1 MRIAVSEHSQ
11 RTAPPPR
18 IQLDTNVL
26 IGLLTGHAVRDQVQ
40 QIQLEGGGF
49 ACSAVVW
56 TEFLNGPADAPSVRL
71 VESFLEGRILPFE
84 REDAALA
91 ARLFNVTGRKRG
103 LRFDCMVAA
112 SALRQGHPLLTLNHE
127 DFEPFA
133 KLGLNLV

>member
-1 MRIAVSEHSQ
+1 MIH
-11 RTAPPPR
+11 
-18 IQLDTNVL
+18 LDTHVL
-26 IGLLTGHAVRDQVQ
+26 IGMLTGHQIRTQVR
-40 QIQLEGGGF
+40 QIQLEGGVF

-112 SALRQGHPLLTLNHE
+112 CALRRGDPLLTLNHD
-127 DFEPFA
+127 DFVPFVA
-133 KLGLNLV
+133 LGLKLGLPPGSS

>member
-1 MRIAVSEHSQ
+1 MIH
-11 RTAPPPR
+11 
-18 IQLDTNVL
+18 LDTNVL
-26 IGLLTGHAVRDQVQ
+26 IGLLTGHPIRAQIR
-40 QIQLEGGGF
+40 QIQREGGVF

-56 TEFLNGPADAPSVRL
+56 SEFLNGPADAPSVRL

-103 LRFDCMVAA
+103 LRYDCMIAA
-112 SALRQGHPLLTLNHE
+112 SALYRESSLLTLNRD

-133 KLGLNLV
+133 RIGLHLL

>member
-1 MRIAVSEHSQ
+1 MIH
-11 RTAPPPR
+11 
-18 IQLDTNVL
+18 LDTNVL
-26 IGLLTGHAVRDQVQ
+26 IGLLTGHPIRAQVRRIQVD
-40 QIQLEGGGF
+40 GGVF

-56 TEFLNGPADAPSVRL
+56 TEFLNGPADTPSVRL

-112 SALRQGHPLLTLNHE
+112 SSLRRGAPLLTLNRD

-133 KLGLNLV
+133 KIGLTLA